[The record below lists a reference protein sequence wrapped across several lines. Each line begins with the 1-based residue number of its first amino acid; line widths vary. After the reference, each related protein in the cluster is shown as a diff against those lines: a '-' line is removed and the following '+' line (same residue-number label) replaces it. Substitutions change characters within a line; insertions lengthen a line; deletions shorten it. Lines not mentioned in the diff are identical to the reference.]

1 MQYSIGG
8 NNRFIQFF
16 RYYIARDGVYAA
28 ILSGTG
34 VAIARDGVYAAILS
48 GTGAAI
54 ARDGVYA
61 TILPGAGAVNVI

>member
-8 NNRFIQFF
+8 NNRFTQLF

-34 VAIARDGVYAAILS
+34 AAIAKDGVYVA
-48 GTGAAI
+48 
-54 ARDGVYA
+54 
-61 TILPGAGAVNVI
+61 ILPGAGAVNVI